1 MKLPSLRYPP
11 RRQSFWR
18 AVAAAAAA
26 YLLML
31 VALASV
37 YWVLRPFVWAALYGE
52 PYSPPPGSG
61 PYPLDSGQWLF
72 TQAIGFCA
80 SIAAGVMG
88 AYWSPPRSSR
98 PIVVLVLLSF
108 GGLLFGEFPL
118 ETSPLRMAMYALQM
132 PLGLTLG
139 AFLLRHLQV
148 RTQKNGSG
156 GAPSYPD
163 G

>member
-61 PYPLDSGQWLF
+61 PYPL
-72 TQAIGFCA
+72 
-80 SIAAGVMG
+80 IA
-88 AYWSPPRSSR
+88 
-98 PIVVLVLLSF
+98 
-108 GGLLFGEFPL
+108 
-118 ETSPLRMAMYALQM
+118 
-132 PLGLTLG
+132 
-139 AFLLRHLQV
+139 
-148 RTQKNGSG
+148 GSG
-156 GAPSYPD
+156 SLHKLLDSVPQ
-163 G
+163 

>member
-1 MKLPSLRYPP
+1 
-11 RRQSFWR
+11 
-18 AVAAAAAA
+18 
-26 YLLML
+26 
-31 VALASV
+31 
-37 YWVLRPFVWAALYGE
+37 
-52 PYSPPPGSG
+52 
-61 PYPLDSGQWLF
+61 
-72 TQAIGFCA
+72 
-80 SIAAGVMG
+80 MG

-139 AFLLRHLQV
+139 AFLLRHLQA
-148 RTQKNGSG
+148 RKNGSG
-156 GAPSYPD
+156 GALSYPD